1 MFTNNYKK
9 LTIIIPTKDR
19 PKYVISILDY
29 YNENNYDGFIILA
42 DSSEDNN
49 FNLVSN
55 YIKNNKLKFSLLH
68 VNTYNKDVKS
78 SINFV
83 INKIDTLYTLQIS
96 DDDFLIMEGLNSS
109 IKFLD
114 KNNNYIGCQ
123 GRGLL
128 GKIFFKKNKDDK
140 NTCSGPFFYRMGNLI
155 QNTPQ
160 SRIYNYIDSNMN
172 ILFAMFH
179 SSIFKELWQLDT
191 LSDNTFNNDFIIAT
205 RAALIGKI
213 GFVNKLYCIHIVNAS
228 IINDFSIENF
238 FSNKSHQ
245 NFDLAVN
252 EVINFIN
259 HKKILIK
266 NKNLNEFSESIFIR
280 YIHHKFNSQYKIYFK
295 NQFSN
300 KIFFLYKNLKIYFFY
315 KFFFITTDYKSFK
328 KIKNIIEI
336 KW

>member
-140 NTCSGPFFYRMGNLI
+140 NTCSGPFFY
-155 QNTPQ
+155 
-160 SRIYNYIDSNMN
+160 
-172 ILFAMFH
+172 
-179 SSIFKELWQLDT
+179 
-191 LSDNTFNNDFIIAT
+191 
-205 RAALIGKI
+205 
-213 GFVNKLYCIHIVNAS
+213 
-228 IINDFSIENF
+228 
-238 FSNKSHQ
+238 
-245 NFDLAVN
+245 
-252 EVINFIN
+252 
-259 HKKILIK
+259 
-266 NKNLNEFSESIFIR
+266 
-280 YIHHKFNSQYKIYFK
+280 
-295 NQFSN
+295 
-300 KIFFLYKNLKIYFFY
+300 
-315 KFFFITTDYKSFK
+315 
-328 KIKNIIEI
+328 
-336 KW
+336 